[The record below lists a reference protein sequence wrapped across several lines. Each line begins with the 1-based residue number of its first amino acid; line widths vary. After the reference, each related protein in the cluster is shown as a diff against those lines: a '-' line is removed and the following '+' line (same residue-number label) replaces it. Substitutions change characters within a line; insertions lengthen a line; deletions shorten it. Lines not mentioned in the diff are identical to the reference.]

1 MFYVKENGWKSV
13 NDSLKKEI
21 FSFSEGYKKFLDS
34 AKTERAVIEKSLI
47 MAEENGFVNAETKDS
62 LKAGDKVYYNNRDKN
77 LILAVIGTQDII
89 NGVNFVVSHVDS
101 PRLDLKQNPLYE
113 DTDFALM
120 KTHYY
125 GGIKKYQWGARALAL
140 HGVVILKD
148 GKKIK
153 IAIGEKDDDPVFTIP
168 DLLPHLDRKVQR
180 DRKASEVLKGEELNI
195 IIGSTPTKL
204 KDDKIK
210 EHFKSAIL
218 EILNKDYGFTE
229 EDFVSAELQLVPAGK
244 AKDIGIDRAIVGAYG
259 HDDRICGYTSMLG
272 IFDLKETPKRSAI
285 CFLADKEEIGS
296 TGSTGLASNY
306 LEYFM
311 SDILYKIMGDK
322 YNEYFLKKLLWN
334 SHSLSSDVNA
344 GLNPLFKSVHDAQ
357 NASKLGYGLVLTK
370 YTGSGGKGGSSD
382 ADAEYIA
389 QLRNLFDNV
398 GVKWQTGMLGKV
410 DEGGGGTIAKFL
422 AHFGIRTIDAGA
434 ALLSM
439 HSPLELASKF
449 DIYEIYRAYKAFYD
463 FEGK

>member
-1 MFYVKENGWKSV
+1 MFYKKENGWKSV
-13 NDSLKKEI
+13 NDSQKKKI
-21 FSFSEGYKKFLDS
+21 FSFSEGYKSFLDE

-47 MAEENGFVNAETKDS
+47 LAKENGFVDAETKIS
-62 LKAGDKVYYNNRDKN
+62 LEPGDKIYYINRDKN
-77 LILAVIGTQDII
+77 LILVVIGTEDIMK
-89 NGVNFVVSHVDS
+89 GANFVVSHVDS

-113 DTDFALM
+113 DTDFALL

-125 GGIKKYQWGARALAL
+125 GGIKKYQWGARPLAL
-140 HGVVILKD
+140 HGVVVLKD

-168 DLLPHLDRKVQR
+168 DLLPHIDRKVQR

-195 IIGSTPTKL
+195 IVGSVPTVV

-210 EHFKSAIL
+210 EHFKAAIL
-218 EILNKDYGFTE
+218 EKLFQDYGIIE
-229 EDFVSAELQLVPAGK
+229 EDFISSELQLVPAGK
-244 AKDIGIDRAIVGAYG
+244 AKDIGFDRAIVGAYG
-259 HDDRICGYTSMLG
+259 HDDRICGYTSMIS
-272 IFDLKETPKRSAI
+272 IFDLEKTPRRTAI

-306 LEYFM
+306 LEFFM
-311 SDILYKIMGDK
+311 ADILYKILGDK
-322 YNEYFLKKLLWN
+322 YNEYFLKKVLWN

-344 GLNPLFKSVHDAQ
+344 GINPIFKSVHDAQ

-389 QLRNLFDNV
+389 QLRNLFDNADI
-398 GVKWQTGMLGKV
+398 KWQTGMLGKV

-449 DIYEIYRAYKAFYD
+449 DIYEIYKAYKAFYD
-463 FEGK
+463 FKE